1 MYSKDF
7 YFNQLKTNIST
18 KKLSHGHLI
27 IGKNDID
34 LLDATKRLIQY
45 TLCVN
50 KLDDFE
56 PCGACN
62 ACTTFYANSNPDFQ
76 ELSPNDK
83 GNITIDKIT
92 ERKDSDRSALS
103 VIQETP
109 LISNGKAILINP
121 AHSMNPHSQNALL
134 KILEEPPKDS
144 YIFLITDKPFLLF
157 PTIHSRVTKIF
168 MDPPNEKEISEYF
181 LKKSLKL
188 DKDFIQNINEY
199 IDISNLSQEKLDK
212 FSLFMKDM
220 LEDLDDLNFN
230 KKSILKNWLDDDLL
244 NRLKILRNLTIN
256 QLKNIFFKNE
266 NLRAPSKIME
276 LNKDQLLY
284 LLQNLIFFESSLQK
298 NIPLNS
304 KLQLEVVLDVFK

>member
-1 MYSKDF
+1 
-7 YFNQLKTNIST
+7 
-18 KKLSHGHLI
+18 
-27 IGKNDID
+27 
-34 LLDATKRLIQY
+34 
-45 TLCVN
+45 
-50 KLDDFE
+50 
-56 PCGACN
+56 
-62 ACTTFYANSNPDFQ
+62 
-76 ELSPNDK
+76 
-83 GNITIDKIT
+83 
-92 ERKDSDRSALS
+92 
-103 VIQETP
+103 
-109 LISNGKAILINP
+109 
-121 AHSMNPHSQNALL
+121 
-134 KILEEPPKDS
+134 
-144 YIFLITDKPFLLF
+144 
-157 PTIHSRVTKIF
+157 

-199 IDISNLSQEKLDK
+199 IDISNLSQEKLDN

-256 QLKNIFFKNE
+256 QLKNIFLKNE
-266 NLRAPSKIME
+266 NLVAPSKITE

-284 LLQNLIFFESSLQK
+284 LLQSLIFFESSLQK